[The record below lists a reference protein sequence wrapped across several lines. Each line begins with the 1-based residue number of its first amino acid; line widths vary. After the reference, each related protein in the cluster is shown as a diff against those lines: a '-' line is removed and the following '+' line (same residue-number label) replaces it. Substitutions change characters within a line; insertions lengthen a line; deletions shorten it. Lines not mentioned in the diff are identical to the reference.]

1 MNLLFV
7 KSIQCSGS
15 LKITIICLKEAYSVV
30 ILDKYF
36 IPERKEEV
44 RRRMEGDPSSQSSVP
59 NEQPHR
65 INISLPAAG
74 AVLLHAFET
83 SFGLMY

>member
-1 MNLLFV
+1 
-7 KSIQCSGS
+7 
-15 LKITIICLKEAYSVV
+15 LKEAYSVV

-44 RRRMEGDPSSQSSVP
+44 RRRMEGDPSSQLSVQ

-65 INISLPAAG
+65 IIISLPAAG
-74 AVLLHAFET
+74 AVLLHALES
-83 SFGLMY
+83 SFGLLY